1 MERRGGISQRKRSER
16 RVSGMERR
24 RRRVR
29 EAIQR
34 WRESVGESWSRK
46 LLRRRRWRQAWKATK

>member
-1 MERRGGISQRKRSER
+1 MSQRKRSER

>member
-1 MERRGGISQRKRSER
+1 MSQRKRSER
-16 RVSGMERR
+16 RVSGMEIR

-34 WRESVGESWSRK
+34 WRESVGES
-46 LLRRRRWRQAWKATK
+46 